1 MFIGKIFLENVR
13 AWVEAVKNLNL
24 RQRCGAGAVR
34 RACQVFSTCSQQF
47 AESSSNLLR
56 ICFVFANYNRK
67 ATN

>member
-1 MFIGKIFLENVR
+1 MFIGKIFLENVW

-24 RQRCGAGAVR
+24 RQRCGEGAVR
-34 RACQVFSTCSQQF
+34 RACQVFSTCSQQ
-47 AESSSNLLR
+47 SLGNLLR

>member
-34 RACQVFSTCSQQF
+34 QACQVSSTCPQQF
-47 AESSSNLLR
+47 AESLGNLLR
-56 ICFVFANYNRK
+56 ICLVFTNYNRK